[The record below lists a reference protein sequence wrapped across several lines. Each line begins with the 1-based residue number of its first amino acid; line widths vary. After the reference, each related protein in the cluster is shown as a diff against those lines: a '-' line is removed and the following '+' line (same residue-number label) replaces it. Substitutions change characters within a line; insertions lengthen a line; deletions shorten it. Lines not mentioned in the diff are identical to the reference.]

1 MVSESGGAAD
11 GPLRI
16 AVLGAGVIGSVYAAR
31 LADAGHRV
39 TLVARGRRLKRLR
52 ANGLWVR
59 TSRGI
64 VTADVTL
71 TDLGEGIPEVDML
84 IIAVRTTQL
93 PSLLDPIAS
102 SSAPI
107 VAFLQHLGPYSEDV
121 TTKVGKD
128 RGVIAFPGI
137 GGFMT
142 DDGVVE
148 YVEIDAQPTT
158 IDATVP
164 NARPVASAIALTG
177 MRTATEQ
184 DMAAWLATHEVFV
197 ACLGAGILACGGD
210 SVALAR
216 HRPTLRQTIQGVY
229 EGFSALE
236 TGGMIVTPRALRML
250 FVRMPRWFAA
260 AYWRR
265 ALKGPIGTVA
275 LAPHIRASKD
285 DEFPLLCSTVLNT
298 IPTDAH
304 VPTLRKLL
312 APYRRSPHSEQ

>member
-1 MVSESGGAAD
+1 
-11 GPLRI
+11 
-16 AVLGAGVIGSVYAAR
+16 
-31 LADAGHRV
+31 
-39 TLVARGRRLKRLR
+39 
-52 ANGLWVR
+52 
-59 TSRGI
+59 
-64 VTADVTL
+64 
-71 TDLGEGIPEVDML
+71 ML

-93 PSLLDPIAS
+93 PSLLGPIAS

-107 VAFLQHLGPYSEDV
+107 VAFLQHLGPHSEDA

-164 NARPVASAIALTG
+164 NARSVASAIALTG

-236 TGGMIVTPRALRML
+236 TGGMIVTPRALQML